1 MLITHI
7 NNPNTNSVYSLS
19 YKNIR
24 LTAHA
29 IKRGKTR
36 LNLNQKQ
43 LQRLAASA
51 KKNGLNITKID
62 KNFDYAY
69 YNIPENQFKGI
80 LNFLETTFYFNKA
93 GLASKK
99 FYLYKGI
106 IWIFCGHHAQKL
118 KTLFE
123 LKNEY
128 FKEDY
133 SFNKK
138 CNQIRSILGSSTGRY
153 NDSEDIEDL
162 FDCFTSNGED
172 D

>member
-1 MLITHI
+1 MIITHS
-7 NNPNTNSVYSLS
+7 NNPNANTVHSLS
-19 YKNIR
+19 YKDIK

-29 IKRGKTR
+29 IKRGRTR
-36 LNLNQKQ
+36 LNISSKELQK
-43 LQRLAASA
+43 LAASA

-62 KNFDYAY
+62 ENFDYSY

-80 LNFLETTFYFNKA
+80 LNFLEASFYFNKA

-99 FYLYKGI
+99 FFLYKGI
-106 IWIFCGHHAQKL
+106 IWIFCGHHAQTL

-123 LKNEY
+123 LKDDY

-138 CNQIRSILGSSTGRY
+138 RSQIHKVLGSAVGVY
-153 NDSEDIEDL
+153 NISEDIQDL
-162 FDCFTSNGED
+162 FDCFSNDNEGV
-172 D
+172 